1 MTPVPSPVFS
11 VLASGASRMCP
22 ALDPRAVLLG
32 VASGMRSQYGL
43 AGVALTTRR
52 DETAPPASLFRGRA
66 AKTLCALGAV
76 GESVTDKAPAA
87 PSRLAAKGLL
97 PRLASGALACAAV
110 AGREGRGRD
119 VPVAAAT
126 GAAAALGGALLG
138 AAWRKS
144 FSLCGAPDPL
154 AAVAEDLSAA
164 LLVAFVCLSGPDGTT
179 NIA

>member
-32 VASGMRSQYGL
+32 VASGMRSLFGL
-43 AGVALTTRR
+43 AGVALTTRC
-52 DETAPPASLFRGRA
+52 DETAPPASLLRGRA
-66 AKTLCALGAV
+66 AKLLCVLGAA
-76 GESVTDKAPAA
+76 GETATDKIPGAGSRLVPAA
-87 PSRLAAKGLL
+87 LV
-97 PRLASGALACAAV
+97 PRLAMGALACAAV
-110 AGREGRGRD
+110 AGREGRGSD
-119 VPVAAAT
+119 VPVAAVT

-154 AAVAEDLSAA
+154 AAVAEDLTAA
-164 LLVAFVCLSGPDGTT
+164 TLVAFVCLSGPDGTT
-179 NIA
+179 NFA